1 MSANLLFD
9 GTFWLSITTLVL
21 GALALIV
28 KTCYKSK
35 CKDFNCCYGL
45 LEIQR
50 DTNVEEHID
59 IEDGTRH
66 RSDYIPERN

>member
-1 MSANLLFD
+1 M
-9 GTFWLSITTLVL
+9 TTLLL

-59 IEDGTRH
+59 IEGH
-66 RSDYIPERN
+66 ISNRSDYIPEQN